1 MYSDA
6 VFKHRRQSNIKR
18 DRESRWTLKRERGGR
33 ERKGGIEIVRMK
45 KRVSEIERD

>member
-6 VFKHRRQSNIKR
+6 FFKHRRQSN
-18 DRESRWTLKRERGGR
+18 RERER
-33 ERKGGIEIVRMK
+33 EPEGGIDKDRMK